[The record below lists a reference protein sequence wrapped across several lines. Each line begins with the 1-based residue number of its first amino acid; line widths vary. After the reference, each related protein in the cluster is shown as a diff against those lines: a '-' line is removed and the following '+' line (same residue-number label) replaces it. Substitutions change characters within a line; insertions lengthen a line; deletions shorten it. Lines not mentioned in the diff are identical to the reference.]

1 MVEKMFD
8 FHQNSFADN
17 MVVEV
22 AHKTVDNMDY
32 NVEATE
38 SEAHIAAEVVHIA
51 DNMNYNVQAVESRVH
66 IADNMNYNVQAVESR
81 VHIAAKAAHIVDNMN
96 YNVEAVES
104 RVHIAVKVVYKT
116 VKIAANMAHNEYR
129 NCKFVQVIF
138 VPF

>member
-17 MVVEV
+17 MIVVEV

-32 NVEATE
+32 NVEAAE
-38 SEAHIAAEVVHIA
+38 SEVHIAAEAVHIA
-51 DNMNYNVQAVESRVH
+51 
-66 IADNMNYNVQAVESR
+66 
-81 VHIAAKAAHIVDNMN
+81 DNMN

-104 RVHIAVKVVYKT
+104 RVHIAAKAAYKT
-116 VKIAANMAHNEYR
+116 VKIAANMAHNDYH
-129 NCKFVQVIF
+129 NCKFVQLIS

>member
-17 MVVEV
+17 MVVVEV

-32 NVEATE
+32 NVEAAE
-38 SEAHIAAEVVHIA
+38 SEAHIAAKA
-51 DNMNYNVQAVESRVH
+51 VH

-96 YNVEAVES
+96 YNVEVVES
-104 RVHIAVKVVYKT
+104 RVHIV
-116 VKIAANMAHNEYR
+116 EDG
-129 NCKFVQVIF
+129 
-138 VPF
+138 

>member
-38 SEAHIAAEVVHIA
+38 SEAHIAAEV
-51 DNMNYNVQAVESRVH
+51 VH